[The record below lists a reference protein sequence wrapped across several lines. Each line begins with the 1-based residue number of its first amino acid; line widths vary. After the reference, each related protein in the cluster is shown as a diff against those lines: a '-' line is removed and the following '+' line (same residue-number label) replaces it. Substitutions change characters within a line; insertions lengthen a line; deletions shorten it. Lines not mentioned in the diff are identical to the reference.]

1 MKVKYFINEEK
12 RTITALLELED
23 TERHEVIHYG
33 YDVGVNFVASKAVIA
48 NLILHRTYTGVV
60 TCLPEDTWD
69 VDYGKTIARRKAY
82 GKYLMARAK
91 KMGQITTAIDKLW
104 HQVNK
109 QELEF
114 WNKASEYSAKTDELA
129 GFND

>member
-12 RTITALLELED
+12 RTITALLELEES
-23 TERHEVIHYG
+23 ERYAIADFASEECLCGLAGYG
-33 YDVGVNFVASKAVIA
+33 RLK
-48 NLILHRTYTGVV
+48 LHRTYAGVA

-69 VDYGKTIARRKAY
+69 EEYGKMIARRKAY

-91 KMGQITTAIDKLW
+91 KVGQITAALDKIW

-109 QELEF
+109 KELEF
-114 WNKASEYSAKTDELA
+114 WNKAAEYSTKTDKLS
-129 GFND
+129 GFYD

>member
-1 MKVKYFINEEK
+1 MKVKYFVNEEK

-23 TERHEVIHYG
+23 TERYEIMEYAYNIQLAHFLKF
-33 YDVGVNFVASKAVIA
+33 NSLK
-48 NLILHRTYTGVV
+48 LHRTYAGVV

-69 VDYGKTIARRKAY
+69 EEYGKVIARRKAY

-91 KMGQITTAIDKLW
+91 KVGQITAAIDKLW

-109 QELEF
+109 HELEL
-114 WNKASEYSAKTDELA
+114 WNKASEYSSKTDDLA
-129 GFND
+129 GFNE